1 MISAGIRELKA
12 HLSRYLKQVAS
23 GQIVL
28 VTDRGRVIA
37 ELRAPGGVSA
47 VELRWQEMVASGT
60 VLPAIDPLDRSWAH
74 WPGLGLTAGTAQ
86 ELIDLDRDE

>member
-1 MISAGIRELKA
+1 MVTAGIRELKA
-12 HLSRYLKQVAS
+12 HLSQYLKQVAS

-37 ELRAPGGVSA
+37 ELRAPGGSSA
-47 VELRWQEMVASGT
+47 AELGWQEMVKAGR
-60 VLPAIDPLDRSWAH
+60 VRPAADPSDRSWSR
-74 WPGLGLTAGTAQ
+74 WPGLGLPAGVAQ